1 MRKSLYIVFLLILI
15 FLIPFIR
22 INNKYKLEN
31 YISLSFI
38 NIDEDIEVVMNKKDE
53 DVLLSNNK
61 LIYNGKAFNYKVIE
75 KLNDIPM
82 GEDSYINYRIESQLK
97 LVDGVTKEVKI
108 KSKSKSIF
116 AYLLQS
122 IKGGTWKK

>member
-38 NIDEDIEVVMNKKDE
+38 NIDDDIEVVINKKDE

-122 IKGGTWKK
+122 IKGGT

>member
-38 NIDEDIEVVMNKKDE
+38 NIDDDIEVVINKKDE

>member
-31 YISLSFI
+31 YIILSFI
-38 NIDEDIEVVMNKKDE
+38 NIDDIEVVINKRDE

-122 IKGGTWKK
+122 IKGGT